1 MRNLSEASQNI
12 LYISKEGT
20 KFDSNMIWMLEL
32 SGKECKITMI
42 NMLNKL

>member
-1 MRNLSEASQNI
+1 MTEGSQNN
-12 LYISKEGT
+12 LYITKEGT
-20 KFDSNMIWMLEL
+20 KFDSNMICMLEL